1 MPGISNFRELTK
13 AIYISCRGEALQ
25 ENTCDEAFLKSI

>member
-1 MPGISNFRELTK
+1 MPEINDFRELTK

-25 ENTCDEAFLKSI
+25 ENNCDEAFLKSI